1 MASQVMIDVDG
12 TPTAFKSYNQYP
24 ILIQPTDTQ
33 AFSTPFE
40 LRPSNLYTIKA
51 SKMTGTE
58 NDVYIKMQI
67 WDITK
72 QAWDDLAQGG
82 SIVKMWQDREI
93 ITIGGVGGIVRLYKS
108 PSAGQQI
115 GCFMAQYN

>member
-1 MASQVMIDVDG
+1 MANELMIDVNG
-12 TPTAFKSYNQYP
+12 TLKPFKAYNQYKV
-24 ILIQPTDTQ
+24 LIEPTDAQ
-33 AFSTPFE
+33 FIGEPFE

-93 ITIGGVGGIVRLYKS
+93 ITIGGVGGFVRLHKS